1 MGTGHSSHN
10 NLRSDCTSFDVTHD
24 GAKARWRN
32 SLEVSMGNW
41 RKGNT
46 EFWGVEYKTNQKKR
60 EKCSH
65 FEFWGVEYDDV
76 GLYVVAKIRHN
87 MGHGFVVE
95 VDGPFKRSV
104 VYLDEVIS
112 LTFHTGVWSPNA
124 FSHSNGANRSHG
136 EETRGQIVNTFL
148 QKNNGEQYNTVFS
161 IQVDALLVI

>member
-10 NLRSDCTSFDVTHD
+10 NLRSDCTSFDVTLD

-65 FEFWGVEYDDV
+65 FELW
-76 GLYVVAKIRHN
+76 AKPI
-87 MGHGFVVE
+87 GQCLHG
-95 VDGPFKRSV
+95 DYG
-104 VYLDEVIS
+104 
-112 LTFHTGVWSPNA
+112 
-124 FSHSNGANRSHG
+124 
-136 EETRGQIVNTFL
+136 
-148 QKNNGEQYNTVFS
+148 TVLHA
-161 IQVDALLVI
+161 I

>member
-1 MGTGHSSHN
+1 M
-10 NLRSDCTSFDVTHD
+10 VTM
-24 GAKARWRN
+24 
-32 SLEVSMGNW
+32 EQYYMP
-41 RKGNT
+41 
-46 EFWGVEYKTNQKKR
+46 
-60 EKCSH
+60 
-65 FEFWGVEYDDV
+65 YDDV
-76 GLYVVAKIRHN
+76 GLYVVAKIRHK
-87 MGHGFVVE
+87 MGHGLVVE

-148 QKNNGEQYNTVFS
+148 QKNNGEQYNTAFS